1 MLAAAGAMA
10 FGISIPISL
19 ATIGLLVILTLSYE
33 QAIHAHPSG
42 GGASIVALFL
52 QTALLVKP
60 GSVITNVP
68 YQIH

>member
-19 ATIGLLVILTLSYE
+19 ATVGLLVILTISYE
-33 QAIHAHPSG
+33 QAIHAYPSG
-42 GGASIVALFL
+42 GAYIVALFL
-52 QTALLVKP
+52 RTALLVKP
-60 GSVITNVP
+60 GSVIANVP